1 MTGIGDTYWL
11 KAVFQSARF
20 CNRSISMLL
29 IGGNRSV
36 LPNSVKLAVEYV
48 ILLDFSTGPRQK
60 LRGHKPLSFVWENKE
75 PSGLTLCHWLAAPK
89 IWNFLFKRK
98 KIANH
103 VELSPHPLFLNFYFF
118 KQQYHG
124 DQRKFRKNPVDTNR
138 PKKVV
143 VLTRWLY

>member
-20 CNRSISMLL
+20 CHRSISMLL

-60 LRGHKPLSFVWENKE
+60 LRGRKPLSFVWENKE
-75 PSGLTLCHWLAAPK
+75 PSGLTLSH
-89 IWNFLFKRK
+89 
-98 KIANH
+98 
-103 VELSPHPLFLNFYFF
+103 
-118 KQQYHG
+118 
-124 DQRKFRKNPVDTNR
+124 
-138 PKKVV
+138 
-143 VLTRWLY
+143 